1 MSRTGKAGRAPGA
14 KRAAKAGPRR
24 SRAAAPPRTTTSENV
39 PPRGR
44 QTALTARAAVLVLA
58 VASVMVAVALPLKIW
73 LGQRSDISSLVSQTQ
88 QAQAKLGRLNAQD
101 RRWQNPAYIE
111 SQARKRL
118 HYTLPGQTTR
128 VVLGTTS
135 TGRHRTAAR
144 GAVAS
149 SVPWYTQFW
158 KSVETAGAPT
168 SSR

>member
-24 SRAAAPPRTTTSENV
+24 SRTAAPPRTTRSETA
-39 PPRGR
+39 PARGR

-58 VASVMVAVALPLKIW
+58 IASVMVAVALPLKIW

-88 QAQAKLGRLNAQD
+88 QAQAKLGRLNALD
-101 RRWQNPAYIE
+101 RRWQTPAYIE

-118 HYTLPGQTTR
+118 HYTMPGQTSR
-128 VVLGTTS
+128 VVLGTTNN
-135 TGRHRTAAR
+135 GRHRAAAQ
-144 GAVAS
+144 GVVVS